1 MLTLTRT
8 ARIFMIGEPSE
19 LDRLRRL
26 DSQAVAQIYDRYFPE
41 VYRYIRYRLGDDQLA
56 EDTASDVFV
65 SLLEAVRAGRGPD
78 TNLRG
83 WLIGTARHM
92 VTDHVRRIYHRPLEA
107 LSEEMVA
114 DGVPLLEEVEDR
126 EKKRMLFN
134 TLVELTDEQ
143 QHLMALR
150 FGQGYSLEETA
161 ALMKKSVN
169 AVKAMQFRAL
179 AALQRRM
186 DGRNETALF

>member
-1 MLTLTRT
+1 
-8 ARIFMIGEPSE
+8 MIGEPSE

-26 DSQAVAQIYDRYFPE
+26 DPQAVALVYDRYFPE
-41 VYRYIRYRLGDDQLA
+41 VYRYVRYRLTDDLLA
-56 EDTASDVFV
+56 EDIASDVFIR
-65 SLLEAVRAGRGPD
+65 LLEAVRARRGPS

-92 VTDHVRRIYHRPLEA
+92 VTDHIRRIYHRPAEA
-107 LSEEMVA
+107 LSEELIA
-114 DGVPLLEEVEDR
+114 DGLQVPEEVEER
-126 EKKRMLFN
+126 EQRRALLKS
-134 TLVELTDEQ
+134 LVELTDEQ

-161 ALMKKSVN
+161 AIMEKSVN